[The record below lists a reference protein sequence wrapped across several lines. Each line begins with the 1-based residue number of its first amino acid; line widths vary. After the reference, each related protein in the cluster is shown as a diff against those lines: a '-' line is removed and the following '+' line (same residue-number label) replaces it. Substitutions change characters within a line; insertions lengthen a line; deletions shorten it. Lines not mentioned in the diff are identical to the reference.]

1 MIKKY
6 KQFLEAI
13 SGTELV
19 GKHMGPNY
27 PEQDNSPM
35 KKLGITDVIYSDI
48 YGRMVTYDEYQD
60 LYFNYLKKGGSPL
73 QGFNK
78 ENLEKVLEL
87 VKEARDYDSY
97 IKSQDDK
104 IIEET
109 FNDVFIDF
117 LSDYSMKAYFN
128 PGVHI
133 PKFHGWMSIYIWN
146 SIKDELPELNKEHH
160 PKCLKINILN
170 EHWDPSV
177 GKSGQEEI
185 YLDENSESKFKECIK
200 TLESMLKQD
209 LKNLIEIEY
218 PEKFESTWWQITILI
233 KYND

>member
-1 MIKKY
+1 MKIKNY
-6 KQFLEAI
+6 KSFLEAI

-87 VKEARDYDSY
+87 VKE
-97 IKSQDDK
+97 
-104 IIEET
+104 T
-109 FNDVFIDF
+109 
-117 LSDYSMKAYFN
+117 L
-128 PGVHI
+128 G
-133 PKFHGWMSIYIWN
+133 
-146 SIKDELPELNKEHH
+146 
-160 PKCLKINILN
+160 
-170 EHWDPSV
+170 
-177 GKSGQEEI
+177 GK
-185 YLDENSESKFKECIK
+185 
-200 TLESMLKQD
+200 
-209 LKNLIEIEY
+209 
-218 PEKFESTWWQITILI
+218 
-233 KYND
+233 